1 MCVQGAR
8 LIPETLEPCLGRQNK
23 TINPLLGVVPEL
35 ALCLKRNPA
44 IDPSSHRARKM
55 KGLDPQHSDVLDQVW
70 AAPSRCAE
78 PCPAVPHLWKP
89 WSCDLQCSR
98 PLLSSLLLWRK
109 LLQLFAEHN
118 VPLISCQLCRA
129 EQFPTAGSPPSS
141 PPPPFAKRETRLFQH
156 LEVWSAAWG
165 AWGSHAPL
173 LHGSGSSHAGSLSQ
187 WSPAWLAVL
196 AASGPRQQGNKKTES
211 HSLPT
216 ASFIFCWSLHEP
228 EWREVKV
235 SCLAASCLAA
245 NPRKRQSW
253 LFLGLLAKE
262 TILLSLTR
270 SETLC
275 LVLR

>member
-1 MCVQGAR
+1 MCVRGAR

-23 TINPLLGVVPEL
+23 LINPLLGVVPEL
-35 ALCLKRNPA
+35 SLCLKRNPA
-44 IDPSSHRARKM
+44 GRRQIPLTQRQQNEKSGFSWHSN
-55 KGLDPQHSDVLDQVW
+55 GLDQTLPALT
-70 AAPSRCAE
+70 RCAE

-141 PPPPFAKRETRLFQH
+141 PPPSFAERETLLFQH

-173 LHGSGSSHAGSLSQ
+173 LHGSSSSHAGSLSQ
-187 WSPAWLAVL
+187 
-196 AASGPRQQGNKKTES
+196 
-211 HSLPT
+211 
-216 ASFIFCWSLHEP
+216 
-228 EWREVKV
+228 
-235 SCLAASCLAA
+235 
-245 NPRKRQSW
+245 
-253 LFLGLLAKE
+253 
-262 TILLSLTR
+262 
-270 SETLC
+270 
-275 LVLR
+275 